1 MGIRLFIGIVLGLCM
16 FEKTYAQRNNLIR
29 LPIDSC
35 QIRILPQ
42 TRIIRSTIKLNLS
55 RQSIH
60 LPDIV
65 VRDCSI
71 VNPDSLCTLALGG
84 FLEFSIF
91 PFSIAHSQSL
101 LNPEIILNDMSELEE
116 GINFSSFGENTNTSI
131 F

>member
-1 MGIRLFIGIVLGLCM
+1 M

-71 VNPDSLCTLALGG
+71 VNSESLCTLALGG
-84 FLEFSIF
+84 VLEFSIF

>member
-1 MGIRLFIGIVLGLCM
+1 MH
-16 FEKTYAQRNNLIR
+16 T
-29 LPIDSC
+29 
-35 QIRILPQ
+35 
-42 TRIIRSTIKLNLS
+42 
-55 RQSIH
+55 
-60 LPDIV
+60 
-65 VRDCSI
+65 CSWR
-71 VNPDSLCTLALGG
+71 